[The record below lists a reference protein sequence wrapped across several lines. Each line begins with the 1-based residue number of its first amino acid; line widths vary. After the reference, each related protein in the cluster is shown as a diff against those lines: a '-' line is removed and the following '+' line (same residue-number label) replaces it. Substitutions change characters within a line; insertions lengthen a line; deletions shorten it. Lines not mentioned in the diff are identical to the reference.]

1 MVGKGLIVFAIG
13 ALFALK
19 GAAQEEFDVIFGSNG
34 DRPHFKS
41 ALSFSPGLLTENTRT
56 VQLHG
61 YFGIRPSVG
70 RVELRGDGFYFLNS
84 MGDRPRFSM
93 NHQLYAGAF
102 YRFSDK
108 AFQPYLGFQPG
119 VAYSQSSEF
128 GALDEVTGEINYKK
142 SVNPVGSIAGGLD
155 FFGEKF
161 FFLFVETRYIF
172 GKHKSDTYPVY
183 LDEWRFSFGL
193 GLHI

>member
-1 MVGKGLIVFAIG
+1 MVRKGLIVFSIAV
-13 ALFALK
+13 LFAFN
-19 GAAQEEFDVIFGSNG
+19 GSAQTELVNGFGSS
-34 DRPHFKS
+34 DTRPHFKS
-41 ALSFSPGLLTENTRT
+41 AVSFSPGLLTESTRT

-61 YFGIRPSVG
+61 YFGIRPVQG
-70 RVELRGDGFYFLNS
+70 RIELRGDGFYFLNS

-108 AFQPYLGFQPG
+108 AFQPYVGFQPG

-128 GALDEVTGEINYKK
+128 GALDKNTGEINYKK
-142 SVNPVGSIAGGLD
+142 SVNPVGSIATGLD
-155 FFGEKF
+155 FFGEKV